1 MNKQKYVIR
10 QQDQSAAVGFLD
22 KQISSGIY
30 WLGEDIS
37 QSSMAEREYQGAKTN
52 SNDLNAWCGKWLHD
66 TQWAQ
71 LKNAISIA
79 RDQIEK
85 QKYRPQLKTV
95 SLTHNA
101 WQILSELARN
111 EGLTL
116 SELIVNRLGNEWLNS
131 YEENGM
137 STRQYIETSQI
148 EV

>member
-10 QQDQSAAVGFLD
+10 QQDQNAAVEFLD
-22 KQISSGIY
+22 KQISSGLY
-30 WLGEDIS
+30 WLGEDAS
-37 QSSMAEREYQGAKTN
+37 QGIVAEREYQDAKTN
-52 SNDLNAWCGKWLHD
+52 PNDLNAWCEKWLHE

-101 WQILSELARN
+101 WEILSELAKN

-131 YEENGM
+131 YEQN
-137 STRQYIETSQI
+137 SLANHHFVKSRQIYE
-148 EV
+148 

>member
-10 QQDQSAAVGFLD
+10 QQDQIAAVEFLD
-22 KQISSGIY
+22 KQISSGLY
-30 WLGEDIS
+30 WLGEDAS
-37 QSSMAEREYQGAKTN
+37 QGITAEHEYQDAKAN
-52 SNDLNAWCGKWLHD
+52 PNDLNAWCEKWLHD

-101 WQILSELARN
+101 WEILSELAKS

-131 YEENGM
+131 DEHNNIPNHRFISSGQM
-137 STRQYIETSQI
+137 
-148 EV
+148 